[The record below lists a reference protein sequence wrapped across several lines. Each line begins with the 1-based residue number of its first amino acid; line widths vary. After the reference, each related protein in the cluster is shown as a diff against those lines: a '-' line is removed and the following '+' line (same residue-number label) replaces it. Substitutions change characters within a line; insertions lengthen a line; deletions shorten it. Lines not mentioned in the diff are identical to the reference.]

1 MLLSDRVLFLDG
13 EALVIDKPDG
23 LPVDPPRDG
32 ALSLENHL
40 DSLRFGFKRWP
51 LPVHRLDRDTSG
63 CLLLARN
70 PKAHKR
76 FQRAFEDKLVRKTY
90 VAVLDGVPEGTEGPI
105 DMPTARVS
113 PARAGWRLVH
123 DPKDR
128 PSTSHRRVIRGK
140 ADRTQAGREK

>member
-1 MLLSDRVLFLDG
+1 MLLSDRVLLLGG

-51 LPVHRLDRDTSG
+51 LPVHRPDRDTSG

-70 PKAHKR
+70 PKAHGR
-76 FQRAFEDKLVRKTY
+76 FTRAF
-90 VAVLDGVPEGTEGPI
+90 
-105 DMPTARVS
+105 
-113 PARAGWRLVH
+113 
-123 DPKDR
+123 
-128 PSTSHRRVIRGK
+128 
-140 ADRTQAGREK
+140 AGREVEKRYLAIPAGIPDGDQGTIDLPLAKVWTAETGWRMVGDPRGQASVSP